1 MDYNELKE
9 VMVDLIEAD
18 EVSKTQ
24 LNYMLEFI
32 QGNGYTNQIRRLM
45 DNIDGR

>member
-24 LNYMLEFI
+24 LKYMLEFI
-32 QGNGYTNQIRRLM
+32 QGNGYTNSIRRLM
-45 DNIDGR
+45 DNIDEY

>member
-45 DNIDGR
+45 DNIDER

>member
-24 LNYMLEFI
+24 LSYMLEFI
-32 QGNGYTNQIRRLM
+32 QGNGYTNQIRQLM
-45 DNIDGR
+45 DNIDEY

>member
-24 LNYMLEFI
+24 LKYMLEFI
-32 QGNGYTNQIRRLM
+32 QGNGYTDQIRQLM
-45 DNIDGR
+45 DNIDEY

>member
-32 QGNGYTNQIRRLM
+32 QGNGYTNQLRRLM
-45 DNIDGR
+45 DNIDER